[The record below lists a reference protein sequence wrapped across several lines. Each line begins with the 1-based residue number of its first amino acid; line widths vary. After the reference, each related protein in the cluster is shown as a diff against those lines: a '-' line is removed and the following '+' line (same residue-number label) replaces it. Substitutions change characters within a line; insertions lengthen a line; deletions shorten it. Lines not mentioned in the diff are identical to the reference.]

1 MNFKDFLVKEAQSL
15 NGIYAGIIVKKVP
28 LKAIENFK
36 IDPNNNLYANK
47 DFNKGDILEEAPY
60 IILDFSQIN
69 DFNISDRIFKIN
81 ENMYALPL
89 GWASFIKT
97 SEKKQNVSWEWDYD
111 RKKIVFFAM
120 KNIKYEQQLFI
131 SYLRKFKKNIE

>member
-1 MNFKDFLVKEAQSL
+1 MNFKNFLIKETQSL
-15 NGIYAGIIVKKVP
+15 NGIYGGVIVKKIP

-60 IILDFSQIN
+60 IILEFSQIN

-120 KNIKYEQQLFI
+120 KNIKYEEQLFI